1 LRRLAFFGR
10 LDEKKGLKLFAAAL
24 NALEPELLEGIDI
37 ELVGKTTRTWTRE
50 RVEAL
55 FSPGVTLAT
64 DLDQREALARLSRPG
79 TLVVMPSLQENSP
92 NTVYECLERRV
103 PFIASNVGGVPEL
116 ITPSDYGRVLFE
128 PTAEALEAALRTVLA
143 DRHVPA
149 PGEPA
154 FDRRASLEA
163 WSEVIGLQPN
173 VPDREAE
180 EDVDVVLVGN
190 EGVPEPELMQILL
203 RALHAADADIVTCAL
218 RVGETLHFFAGD
230 PGGLGA
236 IRNGYGTV
244 ALCRRAVLE
253 RMTDC
258 SPRARDPNW
267 PLLAELAM
275 AGARIVSVPLPLVTG
290 ELAPGNV
297 DNDPAGAVLAAQHLE
312 RALPD
317 PIRGAARIAAGLAS
331 PG

>member
-1 LRRLAFFGR
+1 
-10 LDEKKGLKLFAAAL
+10 
-24 NALEPELLEGIDI
+24 
-37 ELVGKTTRTWTRE
+37 
-50 RVEAL
+50 
-55 FSPGVTLAT
+55 
-64 DLDQREALARLSRPG
+64 
-79 TLVVMPSLQENSP
+79 MPSLQENSP

-253 RMTDC
+253 RMTDR

-267 PLLAELAM
+267 PLLTELAM